1 MTLPPKARPGVYRL
15 SYTMSITKDQTDVTI
30 NNRNGLGSLGSDE
43 DDPGSD
49 NNPFRSPE
57 VAERWRTK
65 YEEAQYECR
74 HVFDPTLTWSAEEEK
89 KIIRKLDWHVCL
101 WAVRQPLPMAE
112 SHQTLD

>member
-1 MTLPPKARPGVYRL
+1 
-15 SYTMSITKDQTDVTI
+15 MSITKDQTDVTI
-30 NNRNGLGSLGSDE
+30 NNRNGLGSAGSDE
-43 DDPGSD
+43 DDPGLD

-101 WAVRQPLPMAE
+101 WAVRQPLPMAMNP
-112 SHQTLD
+112 TKPWTNT